1 MDKSYN
7 SIYGLY
13 IKQFIEM
20 KRAFGFK
27 FSTGST
33 ILHQID
39 RLAEQRAE
47 TAPGITKEFATIW
60 GEKRPHES
68 GSYRY
73 NRIRILAQFS
83 SYLLDLGIQS
93 YIPKLP
99 HHPKNTFVPYIFSRN
114 EIDAIF
120 KACDTLIL
128 ETINPASVIFSMPV
142 LLRLLYATGIRIGEA
157 LNLKDKDVNLNE
169 NYLQIK
175 DSKNGK
181 ERIIPISK
189 SLVSVCEE
197 YFKYR
202 NHLPLGEIKSG
213 YFFVKLNGDKCGQSV
228 RSWFKRC
235 LEKAGITGLV
245 GNQTPR
251 IHDLRHTFAVT
262 ALANMAESGIDLY
275 ASLPV
280 LSNYL
285 GHQSLEATNHYVRLT
300 ANMYPDLIKKVDM
313 ICLDVFP
320 KISNYESD

>member
-1 MDKSYN
+1 
-7 SIYGLY
+7 
-13 IKQFIEM
+13 M
-20 KRAFGFK
+20 KRSLGFK
-27 FSTGST
+27 YSTGAF
-33 ILHQID
+33 ILHQLD
-39 RLAEQRAE
+39 LFAEQTEE
-47 TAPGITKEFATIW
+47 TSICINKEFATSW
-60 GEKRPHES
+60 GKKRLHES
-68 GSYRY
+68 DIYRY
-73 NRIRILAQFS
+73 GRIRILAQFS
-83 SYLLDLGIQS
+83 SYLNDIGIQS

-99 HHPKNTFVPYIFSRN
+99 HYPKSTFIPYIFSRN

-120 KACDTLIL
+120 KASDSLTL
-128 ETINPASVIFSMPV
+128 ETVNPASVIFSIPV

-157 LNLKDKDVNLNE
+157 LNLKDEEVNLNE
-169 NYLQIK
+169 NYLLVK

-197 YFKYR
+197 YLKYR
-202 NHLPLGEIKSG
+202 SHLPLGKIKSG
-213 YFFVKLNGDKCGQSV
+213 YFFVSLNGNKCGQSV

-235 LEKAGITGLV
+235 LEKADVPDIK
-245 GNQTPR
+245 GNQIPR

-300 ANMYPDLIKKVDM
+300 ANIYPDLIKKVDM
-313 ICLDVFP
+313 VCLDVFP

>member
-1 MDKSYN
+1 
-7 SIYGLY
+7 
-13 IKQFIEM
+13 M
-20 KRAFGFK
+20 KRALGFK
-27 FSTGST
+27 YSTGAF
-33 ILHQID
+33 ILYQMD
-39 RLAEQRAE
+39 RFAEQREE
-47 TAPGITKEFATIW
+47 TSTGITREFTKSW

-68 GSYRY
+68 DIYRY
-73 NRIRILAQFS
+73 GRIRILAQFS
-83 SYLLDLGIQS
+83 SYLLDLGIHS
-93 YIPKLP
+93 YIPKLL
-99 HHPKNTFVPYIFSRN
+99 HHPKNNFVPYIFSRN
-114 EIDAIF
+114 EIDATF

-128 ETINPASVIFSMPV
+128 EVVNPVSVIFCMPV

-157 LNLKDKDVNLNE
+157 LNLKDEDINLNE
-169 NYLQIK
+169 NYLKVK

-189 SLVSVCEE
+189 SLVSVCDE
-197 YFKYR
+197 YLKYR
-202 NHLPLGEIKSG
+202 NHLPLGKIKSG
-213 YFFVKLNGDKCGQSV
+213 YFFVRLNGDKCGQSV

-285 GHQSLEATNHYVRLT
+285 GHQSLGATNHYVRLT

-313 ICLDVFP
+313 VCLDVFP
-320 KISNYESD
+320 KINNYESD

>member
-1 MDKSYN
+1 
-7 SIYGLY
+7 
-13 IKQFIEM
+13 M
-20 KRAFGFK
+20 KRALGFK
-27 FSTGST
+27 YVTGAI
-33 ILHQID
+33 ILCQID
-39 RLAEQRAE
+39 RFAAQRE
-47 TAPGITKEFATIW
+47 EISTGITRDFAKSW
-60 GEKRPHES
+60 SEKRPHES
-68 GSYRY
+68 DNYRY
-73 NRIRILAQFS
+73 SRIRILAQFS
-83 SYLLDLGIQS
+83 SYLLDLGIHS

-99 HHPKNTFVPYIFSRN
+99 HYPKNTFIPYIFSQH

-120 KACDTLIL
+120 KASDTLFL
-128 ETINPASVIFSMPV
+128 EIVNTGSVIFCIPV

-157 LNLKDKDVNLNE
+157 LNLKDEDVNLNE
-169 NYLQIK
+169 NYLQVK

-197 YFKYR
+197 YLKYR
-202 NHLPLGEIKSG
+202 SYLPLGEIESG
-213 YFFVKLNGDKCGQSV
+213 YFFVKLNGNKCGPGV
-228 RSWFKRC
+228 RTWFKKC
-235 LEKAGITGLV
+235 LKKAGINGLG

-320 KISNYESD
+320 KIRNYEND

>member
-1 MDKSYN
+1 
-7 SIYGLY
+7 
-13 IKQFIEM
+13 M
-20 KRAFGFK
+20 KRSLGFK
-27 FSTGST
+27 YSTGAF
-33 ILHQID
+33 ILHQLD
-39 RLAEQRAE
+39 LFAEQTEE
-47 TAPGITKEFATIW
+47 TSICINKEFATSW
-60 GEKRPHES
+60 GKKRLHES
-68 GSYRY
+68 DIYRY
-73 NRIRILAQFS
+73 GRIRILAQFS
-83 SYLLDLGIQS
+83 SYLNDIGIQS

-99 HHPKNTFVPYIFSRN
+99 HYPKSTFIPYIFSRN

-120 KACDTLIL
+120 KASDSLTL
-128 ETINPASVIFSMPV
+128 ETVNPASVIFSIPV

-157 LNLKDKDVNLNE
+157 LNLKDEEVNLNE
-169 NYLQIK
+169 NYLLVK

-197 YFKYR
+197 YLKYR
-202 NHLPLGEIKSG
+202 SHLPLGKIKSG
-213 YFFVKLNGDKCGQSV
+213 YFFVSLNGNKCGQSV

-235 LEKAGITGLV
+235 LEKADVPDIK
-245 GNQTPR
+245 GNQIPR

-313 ICLDVFP
+313 VCLDVFP

>member
-7 SIYGLY
+7 SIYGSY
-13 IKQFIEM
+13 IKQYIEM
-20 KRAFGFK
+20 KRSLGFK
-27 FSTGST
+27 YSTGAF
-33 ILHQID
+33 ILHQLD
-39 RLAEQRAE
+39 LFAEQTEE
-47 TAPGITKEFATIW
+47 TSICINKEFATSW
-60 GEKRPHES
+60 GKKRLHES
-68 GSYRY
+68 DIYRY
-73 NRIRILAQFS
+73 GRIRILAQFS
-83 SYLLDLGIQS
+83 SYLNDIGIQS

-99 HHPKNTFVPYIFSRN
+99 HYPKSTFIPYIFSRN

-120 KACDTLIL
+120 KASDSLTL
-128 ETINPASVIFSMPV
+128 ETVNPASVIFSIPV

-157 LNLKDKDVNLNE
+157 LNLKDEEVNLNE
-169 NYLQIK
+169 NYLLVK

-197 YFKYR
+197 YLKYR
-202 NHLPLGEIKSG
+202 SHLPLGKIKSG
-213 YFFVKLNGDKCGQSV
+213 YFFVSLNGNKCGQSV

-235 LEKAGITGLV
+235 LEKADVPDIK
-245 GNQTPR
+245 GNQIPR

-313 ICLDVFP
+313 VCLDVFP

>member
-1 MDKSYN
+1 
-7 SIYGLY
+7 
-13 IKQFIEM
+13 M
-20 KRAFGFK
+20 KRSLGFK
-27 FSTGST
+27 YSTGAF
-33 ILHQID
+33 ILHQLD
-39 RLAEQRAE
+39 LFAEQTEE
-47 TAPGITKEFATIW
+47 TSICINKEFATSW
-60 GEKRPHES
+60 GKKRLHES
-68 GSYRY
+68 DIYRY
-73 NRIRILAQFS
+73 GRIRILAQFS
-83 SYLLDLGIQS
+83 SYLNDIGIQS

-99 HHPKNTFVPYIFSRN
+99 HYPKSTFIPYIFSRN

-120 KACDTLIL
+120 KASDSLTL
-128 ETINPASVIFSMPV
+128 ETVNPASVIFSIPV

-157 LNLKDKDVNLNE
+157 LNLKDEEVNLNE
-169 NYLQIK
+169 NYLRVK

-197 YFKYR
+197 YLKYR
-202 NHLPLGEIKSG
+202 SHLPLGKIKSG
-213 YFFVKLNGDKCGQSV
+213 YFFVSLNGNKCGQSV

-235 LEKAGITGLV
+235 LEKADIPDIK
-245 GNQTPR
+245 GNQIPR

-300 ANMYPDLIKKVDM
+300 ANIYPDLIKKVDM
-313 ICLDVFP
+313 VCLDVFP